1 LSLNALANINVELTS
16 RCNKLCK
23 ICGRVRRRKEFPE
36 DYGDMDF
43 ELVRK
48 ISEQVPS
55 GIMIQLH
62 SNGEPLLYQRF
73 GDAVKLFKYKGC
85 ITSITTNG
93 KLIVEKSE
101 EIINNLN
108 SISISVIQDDSE
120 AEEQLKLIKEFIRIR
135 GVIVPS
141 PIIVLRFVGNVDELK
156 YKDLL
161 NMNGVIRVKR
171 VIHLPK
177 GSIGYSHPPT
187 IPEFGICVEFL
198 RHLAI
203 DRYGNV
209 SCCVRFDPNGE
220 LRLGN
225 IRDLTLEEIWNGEK
239 RMKMFKLHVSGRRNE
254 IPYCG
259 YKCQFYGIPISGE

>member
-1 LSLNALANINVELTS
+1 LSLNALANINIELTS
-16 RCNKLCK
+16 KCNKLCK

-43 ELVRK
+43 ELVKK
-48 ISEQVPS
+48 ISEQVPD
-55 GIMIQLH
+55 GIMVQLH
-62 SNGEPLLYQRF
+62 NNGEPLLYPRF
-73 GDAVKLFKYKGC
+73 GDAVKLFKNH

-93 KLIVEKSE
+93 KLIVEKAE

-108 SISISVIQDDSE
+108 SISISIIQDDPE
-120 AEEQLKLIKEFIRIR
+120 AEEQLKLIEKFIGIR
-135 GVIVPS
+135 GVIIPS

-161 NMNGVIRVKR
+161 NMNGVIRAKR
-171 VIHLPK
+171 VIHLPN
-177 GSIGYSHPPT
+177 GSIEYTHLPT

-203 DRYGNV
+203 DRHGNC
-209 SCCVRFDPNGE
+209 SCCVRFDPLGE

-225 IRDLTLEEIWNGEK
+225 IKYLTLEEIWNGEK

-259 YKCQFYGIPISGE
+259 YKCHFYGIPISGE